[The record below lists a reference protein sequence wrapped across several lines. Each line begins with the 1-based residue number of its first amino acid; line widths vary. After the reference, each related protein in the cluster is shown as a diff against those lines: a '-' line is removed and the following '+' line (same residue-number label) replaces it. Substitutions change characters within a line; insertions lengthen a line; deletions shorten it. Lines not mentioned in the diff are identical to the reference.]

1 MNYKHLTVKE
11 LPITERPYEKCEK
24 YGAASLSDAELIAV
38 IIRSGSN
45 KERCVDVANRILNF
59 NEMEKGLIG
68 IHQLSMKDFMQIHGV
83 GKVKAIQ
90 LLCLTEIS
98 KRMAKAVY
106 SSKLKLTNP
115 DSIAGYYMEQMRHLR
130 VEQTL
135 LLMLDTKCKLIADMV
150 LSIGSVNASIT
161 APREIFLNALRHSAV
176 SIILLHNHPSGDP
189 TPSRE
194 DITTT
199 KRIKEAGQLIGILLM
214 DHIIIG
220 DTTYVSLKERGFI

>member
-1 MNYKHLTVKE
+1 MSK
-11 LPITERPYEKCEK
+11 
-24 YGAASLSDAELIAV
+24 
-38 IIRSGSN
+38 
-45 KERCVDVANRILNF
+45 
-59 NEMEKGLIG
+59 
-68 IHQLSMKDFMQIHGV
+68 QL
-83 GKVKAIQ
+83 
-90 LLCLTEIS
+90 
-98 KRMAKAVY
+98 
-106 SSKLKLTNP
+106 
-115 DSIAGYYMEQMRHLR
+115 
-130 VEQTL
+130 L

-220 DTTYVSLKERGFI
+220 DTTYVSLKERGFIS